1 MKIFKNKWVKSGV
14 FAIIALLA
22 VLWIAGVIILKREDA
37 RESAEIERAAEE
49 FERLREMA
57 KADTYG
63 GETPRETLQMFIDA
77 VEAGDYELAS
87 KYFVL
92 EKRGEEKIKLMN
104 IDKQNNMDMYIDFVR
119 QGKPWRSSLDDN
131 EFVMK
136 SETDFGESLFIY
148 FIKYPSSVWK
158 INEI

>member
-87 KYFVL
+87 KYFVV
-92 EKRGEEKIKLMN
+92 EKREKWLNNLSTVKN
-104 IDKQNNMDMYIDFVR
+104 IDFLIEDLIEVNQRLIHENFSYEGEDSFVVTD
-119 QGKPWRSSLDDN
+119 PILV
-131 EFVMK
+131 EFI
-136 SETDFGESLFIY
+136 L
-148 FIKYPSSVWK
+148 YPSGNWK